1 MSSLKILDHN
11 GEMISLPGSEI
22 QALRSRLTGA
32 VLEPGDAGFEDARK
46 IWNRLIDR
54 KPALIARCTGK
65 DDVAATVQFAS
76 EKGLCL
82 AVRAGG
88 HGVSGS
94 AAADHCLM
102 IDLSLMRDVQ
112 VDGSRR
118 IARAEGGAL
127 LSDIDQATRQY
138 KLAAPLGIISHAGVG
153 GSTLHGGMG
162 WQVRSQGLSID
173 SLESVEIVTADGR
186 IVRASARE
194 NSDLFWAVRG
204 GGGNFGVVTEFSF
217 RLSPLGPQVW
227 MAAPVYPLEKATEV
241 MTFCRDYLAD
251 APEDLTVV
259 GYCRTAPHI
268 EAVSARFY
276 GQPVVILLGCYTGPA
291 AEGLEVIQ
299 PLCSITEPIA
309 DLSAQ
314 MGWLEAQQYLDK
326 DYPDG
331 ACHYRESVYLDRC
344 SAEVIE
350 AFVYHTRNRPSQG
363 SSIDTWFLGNAA
375 AERAGNATPLANR
388 DAPFMVNIE
397 ANWHD
402 PAASELNI
410 AWARA
415 AYYDLRR
422 FAADSGGLN
431 FPGVSDEAALKLRD
445 VYGPNLSRLKTIK
458 AQYDPDNLFQ
468 GVLNIAP

>member
-1 MSSLKILDHN
+1 MSTIQILDRN
-11 GEMISLPGSEI
+11 GTMTSLSGAEI
-22 QALRSRLTGA
+22 QGLRSRLSGA
-32 VLEPGDAGFEDARK
+32 VLQPGDEGFDEACR
-46 IWNRLIDR
+46 IWNGLVAR
-54 KPALIARCTGK
+54 KPALIARCSGK
-65 DDVAATVQFAS
+65 EDVAAAVHFAR
-76 EKGLCL
+76 EHWLCL

-88 HGVSGS
+88 RGVAGS
-94 AAADHCLM
+94 AVADHGMM
-102 IDLSLMRDVQ
+102 IDLSMMREVQ
-112 VDGSRR
+112 VDESRR
-118 IARAEGGAL
+118 IARVAGGAL

-138 KLAAPLGIISHAGVG
+138 KLAAPLGILSQTGVG

-162 WQVRSQGLSID
+162 WQVRSQGLSVD
-173 SLESVEIVTADGR
+173 SLEAVEIVTANGR
-186 IVRASARE
+186 IVRASAHE

-204 GGGNFGVVTEFSF
+204 GSGNFGVVTEFSF

-291 AEGLEVIQ
+291 EEGLEVIQ

-309 DLSAQ
+309 DLSAP
-314 MGWLEAQQYLDK
+314 MDWLEAQQYLDK
-326 DYPDG
+326 EYPDG
-331 ACHYRESVYLDRC
+331 DCHDWQSVCLKCC
-344 SAEVIE
+344 SEEVIE
-350 AFVYHTRNRPSQG
+350 ALVYHTRNRPSQG
-363 SSIDTWFLGNAA
+363 STIATWFLGSAA
-375 AERAGNATPLANR
+375 AERAGNATPLGSRN
-388 DAPFMVNIE
+388 APFRVNIE

-415 AYYDLRR
+415 AYYDLKR
-422 FAADSGGLN
+422 FASASGDIALA
-431 FPGVSDEAALKLRD
+431 GVADEATLKLRA
-445 VYGPNLSRLKTIK
+445 VYGSNLSRLQEVKK
-458 AQYDPDNLFQ
+458 AYDPDNLFRGQ
-468 GVLNIAP
+468 LNIVP